1 MKNITLTNHKSKFTD
16 SRGYLFIVLFL
27 SYFIANAQD
36 IVYTFDTST
45 DGWNNAGGTTV
56 VTQSSGNLSVGG
68 NINNYGG
75 TKLSAQIDLVGTE
88 FTSVELQIK
97 NLTSFDSFQL
107 LSYLSGGSNAGS
119 AGKTNFTVTN
129 NDQFQT
135 ITVVIPTSPNSN
147 GKITRLG
154 IRILGDPPSGESF
167 LINTLTIKSAVCT
180 GSAITTAIG
189 AAGGGTAAI
198 TSPNSDNCYSNGTDV
213 EVTAVACGGF
223 AFSKWEI
230 DINGVATEST
240 DNPLT
245 YSVTATTA
253 VVEIKA
259 IFVASAAVPDTNF
272 NTNAELSNW
281 AVNGNST
288 AIVAANNLTWSIT
301 GDTPKLIY
309 NVCSFAPETWGTSHL
324 KIGYTNQTSNTRLR
338 FAIPKVGGSAFIN
351 FDGMAIAGDGTS
363 GVGEID
369 ALIRNDNWTGTLTQL
384 EFIIKLNSVNGAA
397 DQGDFVIDYIEFYN
411 GFETTGNG
419 VWNTAATWVGNDV
432 PTVLD
437 NVQINHNISI
447 GTTTGAAVKNLDV
460 DASAALTIA
469 SGGSLIVSGTSTG
482 NLTYNVG
489 INDTNWHL
497 ISSPVVGEQYNAAW
511 ITANNISS
519 GTTDTDN
526 RGISTYDNGTANGV
540 TGHWRYYQE
549 ALGDLTFES
558 GKGYSLKRT
567 SGTDYGFTGTY
578 KTDNL
583 LMTISQDVNNWNL
596 VGNPYPSYLLV
607 SEIISDNTLNLT
619 DTHEFIYVW
628 DNNKV
633 GGAGYS
639 ALTGTDYIHPGQA
652 FFVNAAN
659 STANNFT
666 ITEPRQSHQTGET
679 LYKTSLP
686 SIKLFVKDAN
696 GELEYT
702 ELEYK
707 LNATLGLDRGLD
719 AGTFTGVSSN
729 FSLYSHLV
737 DNNEGVDFMRQVL
750 PNSDLESMV
759 IPIGVNANAGKEI
772 TFSAEALNLP
782 DGIKVFLED
791 RLANT
796 FNELSDNKTFKVN
809 LSEALNDVGRFY
821 LHTSSNALSIDDS
834 VILEN
839 VSIYKTNAST
849 LKIVG
854 LPNGIAN
861 IKLINVLGKQLMN
874 TSFNANGAKEISL
887 PNLAAGIY
895 IVQLE
900 TEFSKLNK
908 KIVLE

>member
-1 MKNITLTNHKSKFTD
+1 MKKNIL
-16 SRGYLFIVLFL
+16 LFL
-27 SYFIANAQD
+27 MLLPFIGFSQNEIIKSYPFNGDQEGWDNSANATVSYDTDAGALATGSLKYVTIANKQAKSPSITTSAGD
-36 IVYTFDTST
+36 YILSFKVKPSATGNDATAKIKGVLYTSD
-45 DGWNNAGGTTV
+45 
-56 VTQSSGNLSVGG
+56 SSGNEPGTATTITGLTSTTGAD
-68 NINNYGG
+68 GG
-75 TKLSAQIDLVGTE
+75 TWYAYSHTFTDLSSPSHNIWIQANKAGTYYIDDVTFEKVVVGC
-88 FTSVELQIK
+88 
-97 NLTSFDSFQL
+97 
-107 LSYLSGGSNAGS
+107 AGS
-119 AGKTNFTVTN
+119 
-129 NDQFQT
+129 T
-135 ITVVIPTSPNSN
+135 ITTS
-147 GKITRLG
+147 
-154 IRILGDPPSGESF
+154 
-167 LINTLTIKSAVCT
+167 
-180 GSAITTAIG
+180 IG

-198 TSPNSDNCYSNGTDV
+198 TSPDSDDCYANGTDV

-230 DINGVATEST
+230 DVNGVATEST

-245 YSVTATTA
+245 YSVTATPNA

-259 IFVASAAVPDTNF
+259 IFLASAAVPDTNF
-272 NTNAELSNW
+272 DTTAELSNW

-288 AIVAANNLTWSIT
+288 AVVAANNLTWTIS
-301 GDTPKLIY
+301 GDTPRLIY

-369 ALIRNDNWTGTLTQL
+369 ALIRNDNWTGSISQL
-384 EFIIKLNSVNGAA
+384 EFIIKLNSINGAA

-447 GTTTGAAVKNLDV
+447 GTTTGAVVNNLDV
-460 DASAALTIA
+460 DADAALTIA

-482 NLTYNVG
+482 NVTYNTTLG
-489 INDTNWHL
+489 TENWYFV
-497 ISSPVVGEQYNAAW
+497 SSPVFGE
-511 ITANNISS
+511 
-519 GTTDTDN
+519 
-526 RGISTYDNGTANGV
+526 TYDNAYVIANSLAINGTINAIGSYATADNTWSYMQTDAG
-540 TGHWRYYQE
+540 
-549 ALGDLTFES
+549 ATFTP
-558 GKGYSLKRT
+558 GTGYSVRRAT
-567 SGTDYGFTGTY
+567 SAGSGDISFTGTMN
-578 KTDNL
+578 TSDVAASVITGDTNSFNL
-583 LMTISQDVNNWNL
+583 I
-596 VGNPYPSYLLV
+596 GNPFTAYL
-607 SEIISDNTLNLT
+607 N
-619 DTHEFIYVW
+619 
-628 DNNKV
+628 
-633 GGAGYS
+633 S
-639 ALTGTDYIHPGQA
+639 ASFLTGNTGSLDTQTIWVWNQA
-652 FFVNAAN
+652 SGIYETKVTADAFVLAPTQGFFVNASSATNLNIAESYQAN
-659 STANNFT
+659 TGSAFQKTT
-666 ITEPRQSHQTGET
+666 KTEVKLIMNDGTNDRFAKLYYLDNATTGFDNG
-679 LYKTSLP
+679 YDG
-686 SIKLFVKDAN
+686 KLFSGVAQPFAI
-696 GELEYT
+696 YT
-702 ELEYK
+702 
-707 LNATLGLDRGLD
+707 
-719 AGTFTGVSSN
+719 
-729 FSLYSHLV
+729 HLV
-737 DNNEGVDFMRQVL
+737 ADSEGKKYQVQSL

-759 IPIGVNANAGKEI
+759 IPIGVIANAGKEI

>member
-1 MKNITLTNHKSKFTD
+1 MKKNIL
-16 SRGYLFIVLFL
+16 LFL
-27 SYFIANAQD
+27 TLLSLQTFGQD
-36 IVYTFDTST
+36 VVYNFNTTTEGFTSSSSSVTLSST
-45 DGWNNAGGTTV
+45 DGVIVRDFGSFEAVLTPNLNVSEEDYGVIRIVIKNNSTFNNFKLFNLDNPGTNWGAAT
-56 VTQSSGNLSVGG
+56 SV
-68 NINNYGG
+68 IVDVPP
-75 TKLSAQIDLVGTE
+75 STE
-88 FTSVELQIK
+88 FVTRDILIPK
-97 NLTSFDSFQL
+97 NSDNSGVIHQL
-107 LSYLSGGSNAGS
+107 ALRA
-119 AGKTNFTVTN
+119 
-129 NDQFQT
+129 
-135 ITVVIPTSPNSN
+135 
-147 GKITRLG
+147 
-154 IRILGDPPSGESF
+154 LGDPVGNIEIAQIVLIETGNWAANNNFETLTDGILTDWTASGGNVTAGFTTTEPQEGAQSGTLTFTGTGTKF
-167 LINTLTIKSAVCT
+167 LQSTTTDFGETVSPTDINTTLWVKSSTPGALVSLVYSLKDATGGYIGQISTGTYTISAVNT
-180 GSAITTAIG
+180 WELATFNKADLTNTFNRILIKIKVV
-189 AAGGGTAAI
+189 GGLDGTVI
-198 TSPNSDNCYSNGTDV
+198 SFDDV
-213 EVTAVACGGF
+213 QPSV
-223 AFSKWEI
+223 I
-230 DINGVATEST
+230 LYST
-240 DNPLT
+240 DNSWTGGKDTEWTDIANWTNGVVP
-245 YSVTATTA
+245 TAT
-253 VVEIKA
+253 K
-259 IFVASAAVPDTNF
+259 D
-272 NTNAELSNW
+272 SN
-281 AVNGNST
+281 VQVS
-288 AIVAANNLTWSIT
+288 ANN
-301 GDTPKLIY
+301 P
-309 NVCSFAPETWGTSHL
+309 
-324 KIGYTNQTSNTRLR
+324 
-338 FAIPKVGGSAFIN
+338 AI
-351 FDGMAIAGDGTS
+351 
-363 GVGEID
+363 
-369 ALIRNDNWTGTLTQL
+369 
-384 EFIIKLNSVNGAA
+384 NGA
-397 DQGDFVIDYIEFYN
+397 
-411 GFETTGNG
+411 
-419 VWNTAATWVGNDV
+419 TA
-432 PTVLD
+432 
-437 NVQINHNISI
+437 
-447 GTTTGAAVKNLDV
+447 AAVKNLDV

-469 SGGSLIVSGTSTG
+469 SGGSLIVSGTSSG

-497 ISSPVVGEQYNAAW
+497 ISSPVVAEQYNAAW

-666 ITEPRQSHQTGET
+666 ITEPRQSHQTGKT

-839 VSIYKTNAST
+839 VSIYKTNASI

>member
-45 DGWNNAGGTTV
+45 DGWNNAGSTTV
-56 VTQSSGNLSVGG
+56 VTQSAGNLSVGG
-68 NINNYGG
+68 DINNYGG

-97 NLTSFDSFQL
+97 NLTTISSFQL
-107 LSYLSGGSNAGS
+107 LSYVSGGSNAGT
-119 AGKTNFTVTN
+119 AGKTNFTITN
-129 NDQFQT
+129 NGQFQT
-135 ITVVIPTSPNSN
+135 ITVVIPTSPNSD

-154 IRILGDPPSGESF
+154 IRVSGNPLSGESF
-167 LINTLTIKSAVCT
+167 LINTLTIKSAVCA
-180 GSAITTAIG
+180 GSKITTAIG

-198 TSPNSDNCYSNGTDV
+198 TNPNSDNCYSNGT
-213 EVTAVACGGF
+213 TAVVTPAACDGF
-223 AFSKWEI
+223 AFDKWEI
-230 DINGVATEST
+230 DVDGTVTELT

-245 YSVTATTA
+245 YTATPNA

-259 IFVASAAVPDTNF
+259 IFVAISAVSDTNF
-272 NTNAELSNW
+272 NTTAELSNW
-281 AVNGNST
+281 AGIGNST
-288 AIVAANNLTWSIT
+288 VAVAENKLTWSIT
-301 GDTPKLIY
+301 GGTPKLRY
-309 NVCSFAPETWGTSHL
+309 NACSFAPETWGTSHL
-324 KIGYTNQTSNTRLR
+324 KIGYSNQTLNTRLKL
-338 FAIPKVGGSAFIN
+338 AIPNAAGTTTYID
-351 FDGMAIAGDGTS
+351 FDDLITGTS
-363 GVGEID
+363 DIPGV
-369 ALIRNDNWTGTLTQL
+369 AVLNVPIRNSNWTGTLTQL

-432 PTVLD
+432 PAVLD

-526 RGISTYDNGTANGV
+526 RGISTYDNGTANGA

>member
-1 MKNITLTNHKSKFTD
+1 VK
-16 SRGYLFIVLFL
+16 
-27 SYFIANAQD
+27 
-36 IVYTFDTST
+36 
-45 DGWNNAGGTTV
+45 
-56 VTQSSGNLSVGG
+56 
-68 NINNYGG
+68 
-75 TKLSAQIDLVGTE
+75 E
-88 FTSVELQIK
+88 
-97 NLTSFDSFQL
+97 
-107 LSYLSGGSNAGS
+107 
-119 AGKTNFTVTN
+119 
-129 NDQFQT
+129 
-135 ITVVIPTSPNSN
+135 
-147 GKITRLG
+147 
-154 IRILGDPPSGESF
+154 
-167 LINTLTIKSAVCT
+167 VCT

-213 EVTAVACGGF
+213 EVTAVACDGF
-223 AFSKWEI
+223 AFDKWEI
-230 DINGVATEST
+230 DVDGTATEPT

-245 YSVTATTA
+245 YTATPNA

-259 IFVASAAVPDTNF
+259 IFVAISAVSDTNF
-272 NTNAELSNW
+272 NTTAELSNW
-281 AVNGNST
+281 AGIGNST
-288 AIVAANNLTWSIT
+288 VAVAENKLTWSIT
-301 GDTPKLIY
+301 GGTPKLRY
-309 NVCSFAPETWGTSHL
+309 NACSFAPETWGTSHL
-324 KIGYTNQTSNTRLR
+324 KIGYSNQTLNTRLKL
-338 FAIPKVGGSAFIN
+338 AIPNAAGTTTYID
-351 FDGMAIAGDGTS
+351 FDDLITGTS
-363 GVGEID
+363 DIPGV
-369 ALIRNDNWTGTLTQL
+369 AVLNVPIRNANWTGSISQL
-384 EFIIKLNSVNGAA
+384 EFLIKLNSANVAA
-397 DQGDFVIDYIEFYN
+397 DTGDFVIDYIEFYN
-411 GFETTGNG
+411 GFETTSNG

-432 PTVLD
+432 PTALD

-447 GTTTGAAVKNLDV
+447 NATTGAAVKNLDV

-526 RGISTYDNGTANGV
+526 RGISTYDNGTANGA

-750 PNSDLESMV
+750 PNADLESMV
-759 IPIGVNANAGKEI
+759 IPIGVNANARYR
-772 TFSAEALNLP
+772 P
-782 DGIKVFLED
+782 
-791 RLANT
+791 
-796 FNELSDNKTFKVN
+796 
-809 LSEALNDVGRFY
+809 
-821 LHTSSNALSIDDS
+821 
-834 VILEN
+834 
-839 VSIYKTNAST
+839 
-849 LKIVG
+849 
-854 LPNGIAN
+854 
-861 IKLINVLGKQLMN
+861 
-874 TSFNANGAKEISL
+874 
-887 PNLAAGIY
+887 
-895 IVQLE
+895 
-900 TEFSKLNK
+900 
-908 KIVLE
+908 

>member
-45 DGWNNAGGTTV
+45 DGWNNAGSTTV
-56 VTQSSGNLSVGG
+56 VTQSAGNLSVGG
-68 NINNYGG
+68 DINNYGG

-97 NLTSFDSFQL
+97 NLTTISSFQL
-107 LSYLSGGSNAGS
+107 LSYVSGGSNAGT
-119 AGKTNFTVTN
+119 AGKTNFTITN
-129 NDQFQT
+129 NGQFQT
-135 ITVVIPTSPNSN
+135 ITVVIPTSPNSD

-154 IRILGDPPSGESF
+154 IRVSGNPLSGESF
-167 LINTLTIKSAVCT
+167 LINTLTIKSAVCA
-180 GSAITTAIG
+180 GSTITTPIG

-198 TSPNSDNCYSNGTDV
+198 TNPNSDNCYSNGTTTV
-213 EVTAVACGGF
+213 VTPAACDGF
-223 AFSKWEI
+223 AFDKWEI
-230 DINGVATEST
+230 DVDGTVTELT

-245 YSVTATTA
+245 YTATPNA

-259 IFVASAAVPDTNF
+259 IFVAISAVSDTNF
-272 NTNAELSNW
+272 NTTAELSNW
-281 AVNGNST
+281 AGIGNST
-288 AIVAANNLTWSIT
+288 VAVAENKLTWSIT
-301 GDTPKLIY
+301 GGTPKLRY
-309 NVCSFAPETWGTSHL
+309 NACSFAPETWGTSHL
-324 KIGYTNQTSNTRLR
+324 KIGYSNQTLNTRLKL
-338 FAIPKVGGSAFIN
+338 AIPNAAGTTTYID
-351 FDGMAIAGDGTS
+351 FDDLITGTS
-363 GVGEID
+363 DIPGV
-369 ALIRNDNWTGTLTQL
+369 AVLNVPIRNSNWTGTLTQL

-432 PTVLD
+432 PTALD

-469 SGGSLIVSGTSTG
+469 NGGSLIVDGTSSG
-482 NLTYNVG
+482 NVTYNR
-489 INDTNWHL
+489 NLATTNWYL
-497 ISSPVVGEQYNAAW
+497 VSSPVVGETYDDAYV
-511 ITANNISS
+511 TANSIDS
-519 GTTDTDN
+519 GIEPN
-526 RGISTYDNGTANGV
+526 RGIAPYTTSDNSWNYMQAGASAATFAAGT
-540 TGHWRYYQE
+540 
-549 ALGDLTFES
+549 
-558 GKGYSLKRT
+558 GYSVKRST
-567 SGTDYGFTGTY
+567 AGDISFTGTLNVADAGVDVDLDA
-578 KTDNL
+578 TGNGFNL
-583 LMTISQDVNNWNL
+583 L
-596 VGNPYPSYLLV
+596 GNPYTSHIASATFLDNE
-607 SEIISDNTLNLT
+607 SDISDTKTLWVWNLAT
-619 DTHEFIYVW
+619 
-628 DNNKV
+628 
-633 GGAGYS
+633 GAYEVKTLADAMVIAPAQG
-639 ALTGTDYIHPGQA
+639 
-652 FFVNAAN
+652 FFVKAN
-659 STANNFT
+659 GTGSTFNFAESNQAGSGGT
-666 ITEPRQSHQTGET
+666 FQRTETRPEIYLTLSDQTDAREAKIYYIDNMTTGFDVGYEGELFNGVSNPLAIYT
-679 LYKTSLP
+679 HLIADSQGKNYQVQSLP
-686 SIKLFVKDAN
+686 P
-696 GELEYT
+696 
-702 ELEYK
+702 
-707 LNATLGLDRGLD
+707 
-719 AGTFTGVSSN
+719 
-729 FSLYSHLV
+729 
-737 DNNEGVDFMRQVL
+737 NNYENMI
-750 PNSDLESMV
+750 
-759 IPIGVNANAGKEI
+759 IPVGVNANAGKEI